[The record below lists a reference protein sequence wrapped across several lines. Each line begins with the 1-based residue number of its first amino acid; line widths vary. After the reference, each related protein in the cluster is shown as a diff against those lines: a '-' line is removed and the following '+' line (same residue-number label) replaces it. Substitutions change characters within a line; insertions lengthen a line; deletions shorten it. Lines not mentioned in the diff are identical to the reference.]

1 MEVLKS
7 KKQFYEE
14 KAKKIAGRT
23 PKDLRE
29 KINKI
34 TVKVNQLQNLLGD
47 KIQPADYL
55 NIIKNQFI
63 HDKELY
69 QYFIQENQKEKA
81 DLVKPRINI
90 LMKEIQEL
98 YKFITGSGK

>member
-47 KIQPADYL
+47 KIQPPDYL
-55 NIIKNQFI
+55 NIIKKQFI